1 MAQNNLAAFLE
12 VHGRQLDEAERLY
25 RRILGF
31 WEGLAA
37 GDPSNPGYRSRLAL
51 TLDNLSGALAKTG
64 RNLEAEKALRR
75 VVELRAALTRDFPSS
90 PHHFFK
96 LGGALRGLAKLV
108 TLRGDLGEARRLQEQ
123 LIASSRALLA
133 LAPQNADLLRDAPVL
148 RSELIETLIG
158 LGEHEGAARSVA
170 ELVALSPGS
179 GPVCARAGSFLARC
193 VPLAEADTHLAGS
206 RRADLAKTYADRA
219 VELLREAVKSGAAN
233 VEALRADLET

>member
-1 MAQNNLAAFLE
+1 
-12 VHGRQLDEAERLY
+12 
-25 RRILGF
+25 
-31 WEGLAA
+31 
-37 GDPSNPGYRSRLAL
+37 
-51 TLDNLSGALAKTG
+51 
-64 RNLEAEKALRR
+64 
-75 VVELRAALTRDFPSS
+75 VVELRAALTRDLPSS

-133 LAPQNADLLRDAPVL
+133 LAPQNADLLQGFQGI

-158 LGEHEGAARSVA
+158 LGEHEGAAGSVA

-179 GPVCARAGSFLARC
+179 GPESFRAGSFLARC
-193 VPLAEADTHLAGS
+193 VPLATADARLSDA

-219 VELLREAVKSGAAN
+219 IELLRESVKSGAVN
-233 VEALRADLET
+233 VEALRGDRSLDALRSRADFQALLAGSAAAPTTRSPSVTR